1 MTEPNLEFL
10 SHSVEQTISLG
21 HCLGSN
27 LQARTVVALIGQ
39 LGTGKTHLLKG
50 LAEGLDIPDAYDLT
64 SPTFTLINE
73 YHGRLPLYHVDAYR
87 LESPQQLLALGFE
100 EMCAARVVVA
110 VEWADRVWPCL
121 ENYHPIRLLL
131 EHHSDSRR
139 IIRLQN
145 LPAGLAEKI
154 SLFLKQRV

>member
-1 MTEPNLEFL
+1 MNESTLELL

-21 HCLGSN
+21 RGLGRN

-87 LESPQQLLALGFE
+87 LDNPQQLLALGFE
-100 EMCAARVVVA
+100 EMCAARAVVA
-110 VEWADRVWPCL
+110 IEWADRVWSCL
-121 ENYHPIRLLL
+121 ENYQPIRVLL
-131 EHHSDSRR
+131 EHHSDSQRV
-139 IIRLQN
+139 IRLQN
-145 LPAGLAEKI
+145 LPAGLAEKL
-154 SLFLKQRV
+154 SLFLKQLV